1 MWQTQHA
8 SLMALSRYDR
18 IAICLFRH
26 LTRGLSSGTLPDTLD
41 FDKATLDEV
50 MQDAVRA
57 GIVDR
62 VISNLP
68 DIKYTY
74 DARRAL
80 PAEVEQCGPMAWLQT
95 GKGRYQLARVRRPN
109 LITPAML
116 ESLAGPVVEVID
128 PTPAFLAAI
137 LGNDE
142 QAVFTRT
149 GHAGLID
156 RVVGTRTEVLQS
168 HKRTCVSHGQIEIDE
183 VRVAKEKES
192 VLICAVSGKGGKD
205 CLSFSQALNLNVY
218 GAECEKEKIPR
229 RKVRSLG
236 LWQAPDKIVWIVEF
250 SPAVKIDDIEILGV
264 FRFRLTSLPGEAA

>member
-1 MWQTQHA
+1 MWQTEHA

-18 IAICLFRH
+18 IVVCLFRH
-26 LTRGLSSGTLPDTLD
+26 LTRGLSPGTLPDALD
-41 FDKATLDEV
+41 FTKATFDEV
-50 MQDAVRA
+50 MQGAVRS
-57 GIVDR
+57 GIIDR
-62 VISNLP
+62 VISNPP

-95 GKGRYQLARVRRPN
+95 GKGHYQLARVRRPN
-109 LITPAML
+109 LITPAIL
-116 ESLAGPVVEVID
+116 ESLAGPVVDVID
-128 PTPAFLAAI
+128 QTPAFLAAI

-156 RVVGTRTEVLQS
+156 RVLGARTEVLQS
-168 HKRTCVSHGQIEIDE
+168 HQRTCVSHGQIEIDE
-183 VRVAKEKES
+183 VRVAKEEETI
-192 VLICAVSGKGGKD
+192 LICAVSGKGGKD

-218 GAECEKEKIPR
+218 GAECEKEKIPH

-236 LWQAPDKIVWIVEF
+236 LWQAPDKIIWIVEF
-250 SPAVKIDDIEILGV
+250 SPSVKIDNIEILGV
-264 FRFRLTSLPGEAA
+264 SRFRLTSPPGETA